1 MWFLKFLMLL
11 ALIVWIGGIIFF
23 AFVLAPT
30 LFSVL
35 PSTRMAGDVVSVSLT
50 RLHWMGLISGVVFLI
65 SSLLYNWQKYVQ
77 ARPFMASHV
86 FVVLMLA
93 FTMVSQFGITP
104 RMREIRARIES
115 MGNPSIPWDNKVFT
129 EFSREHQLSTWTE
142 GTILILGIG
151 VAGLTARRFGSSN

>member
-1 MWFLKFLMLL
+1 MWLLKFLMLL

-23 AFVLAPT
+23 AFVEAPT

-65 SSLLYNWQKYVQ
+65 CSLVYNWQKYVQ

-115 MGNPSIPWDNKVFT
+115 MSNPSIP
-129 EFSREHQLSTWTE
+129 
-142 GTILILGIG
+142 
-151 VAGLTARRFGSSN
+151 

>member
-1 MWFLKFLMLL
+1 MWFLKLLMLL

-23 AFVLAPT
+23 AFVEAPT

-65 SSLLYNWQKYVQ
+65 CSLVYNWQKYVQ
-77 ARPFMASHV
+77 LKPFAASHILV
-86 FVVLMLA
+86 ALMLVLTA
-93 FTMVSQFGITP
+93 YSQFGITS

-115 MGNPSIPWDNKVFT
+115 MSNPSIPWDDKAFI

-151 VAGLTARRFGSSN
+151 VVGLTARRNGSS